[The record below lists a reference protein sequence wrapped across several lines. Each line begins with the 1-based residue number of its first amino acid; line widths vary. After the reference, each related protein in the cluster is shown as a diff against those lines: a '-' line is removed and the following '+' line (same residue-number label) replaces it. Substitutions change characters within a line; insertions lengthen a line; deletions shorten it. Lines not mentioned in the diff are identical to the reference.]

1 MMKEIYQQLKGK
13 KILILGFGREGKAA
27 YRFIRKE
34 LPQQVLTIADRR
46 EIDTRG
52 VERAIVIM
60 GQKYQED
67 LHKYDLILK
76 SPGIV
81 LEDQSPDVIKRVTSQ
96 TELFLCAFSNQVI
109 GITGTKGKST
119 TATLTYH
126 ILKAAHPNCL
136 LMGNIGIP
144 AFDLCD
150 QINEDTLIVYEL
162 SCHQLEYIHVS
173 PHVAVLLNLFEEHL
187 DHYGTYENYIYAKE
201 NICRYQKANDV
212 FICDMLHADDVTPL
226 APKLITISSDNRE
239 AALFVK
245 DGVIRYEGH
254 ELMVQPEDSKL
265 VGKHNLYNI
274 GVAYAI
280 CHLYGVSDE
289 QFMGALKTYEPL
301 PHRLQNVGT
310 YDGITF
316 YDDSISTIGETTI
329 QGMKSL
335 PNVGTILLGGMDRGV
350 DYTELAQYL
359 LISKVKNIILMPDT
373 DKRIQQLLSVF
384 SKGTFNE
391 KNILLADTLKDA
403 VTLAKKVT
411 DKGEICLLSPAAA
424 SYGFFKNFEERGE
437 YFQRYV
443 KGEE

>member
-1 MMKEIYQQLKGK
+1 MIQDIYEQLRGK
-13 KILILGFGREGKAA
+13 KILILGFGREGQAA

-34 LPQQVLTIADRR
+34 LPHQALTIADRR

-60 GQKYQED
+60 GKKYQED
-67 LHKYDLILK
+67 LQKYDLILK

-81 LEDQSPDVIKRVTSQ
+81 LEDKSPEVIERVTSQ
-96 TELFLCAFSNQVI
+96 TELFLNAFSKQVI

-126 ILKAAHPNCL
+126 ILKQTHPNCL

-150 QINEDTLIVYEL
+150 QIDRDTLIVYEL

-173 PHVAVLLNLFEEHL
+173 PHIAVLLNLFEEHL
-187 DHYGTYENYIYAKE
+187 DHYGTFENYIYAKE
-201 NICRYQKANDV
+201 NICRYQTADDV
-212 FICDMLHADDVTPL
+212 FICDMLHAEDVIPL
-226 APKLITISSDNRE
+226 APKLITVSLDNKD
-239 AALFVK
+239 AALLIK
-245 DGVIRYEGH
+245 DGVIHYDGH
-254 ELMVQPEDSKL
+254 ELAIHPEDSKL

-280 CHLYGVSDE
+280 CRMAGLSDG
-289 QFMGALKTYEPL
+289 QFMEALKTYEPL

-310 YDGITF
+310 FDGITF

-335 PNVGTILLGGMDRGV
+335 QNVGTILLGGMDRGV

-359 LISKVKNIILMPDT
+359 LLSKVKNIILMPDT
-373 DKRIQQLLSVF
+373 ANRIEQLLSAF
-384 SKGTFNE
+384 SKGTFND
-391 KNILLADTLKDA
+391 KKILLASDLREA
-403 VTLAKKVT
+403 VAIAKKVT
-411 DKGEICLLSPAAA
+411 EKGEICLLSPAAA

>member
-1 MMKEIYQQLKGK
+1 M
-13 KILILGFGREGKAA
+13 
-27 YRFIRKE
+27 
-34 LPQQVLTIADRR
+34 
-46 EIDTRG
+46 
-52 VERAIVIM
+52 
-60 GQKYQED
+60 
-67 LHKYDLILK
+67 
-76 SPGIV
+76 
-81 LEDQSPDVIKRVTSQ
+81 
-96 TELFLCAFSNQVI
+96 
-109 GITGTKGKST
+109 
-119 TATLTYH
+119 
-126 ILKAAHPNCL
+126 
-136 LMGNIGIP
+136 
-144 AFDLCD
+144 
-150 QINEDTLIVYEL
+150 
-162 SCHQLEYIHVS
+162 
-173 PHVAVLLNLFEEHL
+173 
-187 DHYGTYENYIYAKE
+187 
-201 NICRYQKANDV
+201 

-350 DYTELAQYL
+350 DYTELA
-359 LISKVKNIILMPDT
+359 ST
-373 DKRIQQLLSVF
+373 CS
-384 SKGTFNE
+384 S
-391 KNILLADTLKDA
+391 
-403 VTLAKKVT
+403 
-411 DKGEICLLSPAAA
+411 
-424 SYGFFKNFEERGE
+424 
-437 YFQRYV
+437 QR
-443 KGEE
+443 

>member
-1 MMKEIYQQLKGK
+1 MVKDIYQQLKGK

-27 YRFIRKE
+27 YQFIRRE

-46 EIDTRG
+46 EIDTCG

-60 GQKYQED
+60 GQKYQEN
-67 LHKYDLILK
+67 LQKYDLILK

-81 LEDQSPDVIKRVTSQ
+81 LEDKSPEVLKKVTSQ
-96 TELFLCAFSNQVI
+96 TELFLNAFSKQVV

-119 TATLTYH
+119 TASLTYH
-126 ILKAAHPNCL
+126 ILKQVHPNCL

-150 QINEDTLIVYEL
+150 QIDEDTIIVYEL
-162 SCHQLEYIHVS
+162 SCHQLEYIRVS

-187 DHYGTYENYIYAKE
+187 DHYGTYENYRYAKE
-201 NICRYQKANDV
+201 NICRYQKEDDV
-212 FICDMLHADDVTPL
+212 FICDMLHAEDVTPL
-226 APKLITISSDNRE
+226 QPKLITVSSENRE
-239 AALFVK
+239 ASLYVK
-245 DGVIRYEGH
+245 EGIINYEGH
-254 ELMVQPEDSKL
+254 KLAVCPEDSKL

-280 CHLYGVSDE
+280 CQLYGVSDE
-289 QFMGALKTYEPL
+289 QFMAALKTYEPL

-310 YDGITF
+310 YDGVTF

-329 QGMKSL
+329 QGIKSL

-373 DKRIQQLLSVF
+373 GKRIQQLLSVL
-384 SKGTFNE
+384 SKGSFNE
-391 KNILLADTLKDA
+391 KKVLLADSLKEA
-403 VTLAKKVT
+403 VEMAKKIT
-411 DKGEICLLSPAAA
+411 KKGEICLLSPAAA
-424 SYGFFKNFEERGE
+424 SYGFFKNFEERGD

>member
-1 MMKEIYQQLKGK
+1 MIKDIYEQLRGK

-34 LPQQVLTIADRR
+34 LPNQVLTIADRR

-67 LHKYDLILK
+67 LQKYDLILK

-81 LEDQSPDVIKRVTSQ
+81 LEDKSPEIVKRVTSQ
-96 TELFLCAFSNQVI
+96 TELFLNAFSRQVI

-126 ILKAAHPNCL
+126 ILKEAHPNCL

-150 QINEDTLIVYEL
+150 QIDEDTLIVYEL
-162 SCHQLEYIHVS
+162 SCHQLEYTHVS

-201 NICRYQKANDV
+201 NICRYQKPDDL
-212 FICDMLHADDVTPL
+212 FICDILHADDVTPL
-226 APKLITISSDNRE
+226 AAKLITVSSENKRAD
-239 AALFVK
+239 LFVK
-245 DGVIRYEGH
+245 DGVIHYDGH
-254 ELMVQPEDSKL
+254 ELAVGPTDSML

-274 GVAYAI
+274 GVAYAV
-280 CHLYGVSDE
+280 CRFYGVSDE
-289 QFMGALKTYEPL
+289 QFMAALKTYEPL
-301 PHRLQNVGT
+301 PHRLQNIGT
-310 YDGITF
+310 YGGITF

-335 PNVGTILLGGMDRGV
+335 PQVGTILLGGMDRGV
-350 DYTELAQYL
+350 DYTELARYL

-373 DKRIQQLLSVF
+373 GKRIQQLLSVL

-391 KNILLADTLKDA
+391 KNILLAETLKEA
-403 VTLAKKVT
+403 VELAKKVT
-411 DKGEICLLSPAAA
+411 EKGEICLLSPGAA

-443 KGEE
+443 RGEA

>member
-1 MMKEIYQQLKGK
+1 MIKDIYDQLRNK

-34 LPQQVLTIADRR
+34 LPRQVLTIADRR
-46 EIDTRG
+46 EIDTQG
-52 VERAIVIM
+52 VDRAIVIM
-60 GQKYQED
+60 GEKYQED
-67 LHKYDLILK
+67 LQKYDLILK

-81 LEDQSPDVIKRVTSQ
+81 LEDKSPKVIEKVTSQ
-96 TELFLCAFSNQVI
+96 TELFLSAFSKQVI

-126 ILKAAHPNCL
+126 ILKEAHPNCL

-150 QINEDTLIVYEL
+150 QIDEETLIVYEL

-187 DHYGTYENYIYAKE
+187 DHYGTYDNYIYAKE
-201 NICRYQKANDV
+201 NICRYQKEDDIFLCN
-212 FICDMLHADDVTPL
+212 ILHKENVASL
-226 APKLITISSDNRE
+226 KSRLITASAEDPK
-239 AALFVK
+239 ADLFVK
-245 DGVIRYEGH
+245 DGVISYEGNQ
-254 ELMVQPEDSKL
+254 LAVRAEDSKL

-274 GVAYAI
+274 GVAYAV
-280 CHLYGVSDE
+280 CRLYGVSDE
-289 QFMGALKTYEPL
+289 QFMAALKTYEPL

-335 PNVGTILLGGMDRGV
+335 PHVGTILLGGMDRGV

-359 LISKVKNIILMPDT
+359 MSSQVKNIILMPDT
-373 DKRIQQLLSVF
+373 AQRIQQLLSAF
-384 SKGTFNE
+384 SKGTFND
-391 KNILLADTLKDA
+391 KNVLLAENLKEA
-403 VTLAKKVT
+403 VALAKKVT
-411 DKGEICLLSPAAA
+411 QKGETCLLSPAAA

-443 KGEE
+443 KGEA